1 MGLARMTRN
10 LFVFGTLKKGF
21 PLHEQ
26 GLSRASFLGIF
37 QIRQCYPMLIAGP
50 WFAPMMF
57 NEPGIGHRVIG
68 ELYEPDDDTIA
79 SLDRLESI
87 GMPGNLRVVLD
98 VEPVA
103 GGPICSALAYMKS
116 RRLAHPVHS
125 TYMRVY
131 EDRRFIPFDRR
142 GLDLYRDGCDVADM
156 ETPASLRAPYK

>member
-37 QIRQCYPMLIAGP
+37 QTRQCYPMLIAGP

-68 ELYEPDDDTIA
+68 ELYQPDDDTIA

-87 GMPGNLRVVLD
+87 GMPGNLRVVLE

-142 GLDLYRDGCDVADM
+142 GQDVPGLASNTRRQKCGGEADG
-156 ETPASLRAPYK
+156 

>member
-1 MGLARMTRN
+1 MTRN

-37 QIRQCYPMLIAGP
+37 QTRQCYPMLIAGP

-131 EDRRFIPFDRR
+131 EDRRFIPFDRG

>member
-1 MGLARMTRN
+1 MTRN